1 MGATK
6 RPRQTRGSDKDDEAE
21 GADSPKVKQEEM
33 SDAGKQHVVLKCRA
47 EQIDSTESK
56 RKAAV
61 AAPQKEAVVA
71 KATSLAKESKPRDNQ
86 SESDS
91 SSESYASSGAKF
103 PRGRSPMTVS
113 DRYSPAHPWSDDG
126 QENLSEARA
135 RQRARSGSSPNDNM
149 GKKNVKY
156 RRRRARRRSRG
167 AVAATYI

>member
-1 MGATK
+1 MDGRTEHAQK
-6 RPRQTRGSDKDDEAE
+6 RRRRSDEGEDAEGAE
-21 GADSPKVKQEEM
+21 GADPPKVKQEEM

-126 QENLSEARA
+126 QENLSEACARERA
-135 RQRARSGSSPNDNM
+135 CSS
-149 GKKNVKY
+149 
-156 RRRRARRRSRG
+156 RRRARRRSRG